1 MAQIVPNGG
10 KSPEEIA
17 YRLLEN
23 IAFTEGQALS
33 AADGGSRANKTWVL
47 STYAECL
54 GVVRDAFYIPK
65 E

>member
-23 IAFTEGQALS
+23 IAYSERKALHPS
-33 AADGGSRANKTWVL
+33 DDGEKAGRKWIL

-54 GVVRDAFYIPK
+54 GVVRDAFYTSA